1 MQFGMPTLIEL
12 ESLDSCATLC
22 RELGLDFIELNMNLP
37 EYQVDRLD
45 VERLLQIA
53 EEYSTYYTI
62 HFDENLNPCDF
73 NDKVAMAYTE
83 TVLQTIEIAKQLSVP
98 VLNMHMNSGVWFT
111 LPDKKV
117 FLFEKYEREY
127 MQKLNGFR
135 DVCTESIGDT
145 NIKICVEN
153 CGDFGNK
160 AYIKNG
166 LSLLLNSTVFSLT
179 FDIGHNAKAGFT
191 DESVIMERIN
201 RLSHMHIHDALPEA
215 KSDHLTLGEGELNLA
230 KYLYLAKKYN
240 CQAVLEVKT
249 VEGLRHSVDWLK
261 ERDYI

>member
-117 FLFEKYEREY
+117 FLFEKYGQEY
-127 MQKLNGFR
+127 MWKLNAFR
-135 DVCTESIGDT
+135 DACTEAIGDA

-179 FDIGHNAKAGFT
+179 FDIGHNANAGFT

-201 RLSHMHIHDALPEA
+201 RLNHMHIHDALPEA

>member
-1 MQFGMPTLIEL
+1 
-12 ESLDSCATLC
+12 
-22 RELGLDFIELNMNLP
+22 
-37 EYQVDRLD
+37 
-45 VERLLQIA
+45 
-53 EEYSTYYTI
+53 
-62 HFDENLNPCDF
+62 
-73 NDKVAMAYTE
+73 
-83 TVLQTIEIAKQLSVP
+83 
-98 VLNMHMNSGVWFT
+98 
-111 LPDKKV
+111 
-117 FLFEKYEREY
+117 
-127 MQKLNGFR
+127 
-135 DVCTESIGDT
+135 
-145 NIKICVEN
+145 VEN

-179 FDIGHNAKAGFT
+179 FDIGHNANAGFT

-201 RLSHMHIHDALPEA
+201 RLNHMHIHDALPEA